1 MAGDVHHH
9 DRSAV
14 ADGIQFRP
22 GGITLVAHGGVVEP
36 EGHQRPVRASLGQGA
51 QPLQQGGNT
60 VQIANWRT
68 VGIHCHRRQPLTGEM
83 AMGLDKAGY
92 HRIYDDP
99 IKLNFRNDSL
109 IFLQNHQVS
118 IRQGKYRYISS
129 KIKKVYS
136 LKISDLI
143 SVSSVG
149 INNTKLD
156 LVSSKDKIK
165 YYRWEKE
172 EVSAPIDNYYEDPKI
187 TTNNKFL
194 SKLSFTFDVVSV
206 NDLNRIVK
214 AITHLAELS
223 GAKLEKIVDKDTF

>member
-1 MAGDVHHH
+1 M
-9 DRSAV
+9 RLSA
-14 ADGIQFRP
+14 I
-22 GGITLVAHGGVVEP
+22 ITLLFIPTLVFSQTKEETEEWLNVHGNEIFMG
-36 EGHQRPVRASLGQGA
+36 EGIIEREGSLGWAG
-51 QPLQQGGNT
+51 
-60 VQIANWRT
+60 
-68 VGIHCHRRQPLTGEM
+68 
-83 AMGLDKAGY
+83 GY